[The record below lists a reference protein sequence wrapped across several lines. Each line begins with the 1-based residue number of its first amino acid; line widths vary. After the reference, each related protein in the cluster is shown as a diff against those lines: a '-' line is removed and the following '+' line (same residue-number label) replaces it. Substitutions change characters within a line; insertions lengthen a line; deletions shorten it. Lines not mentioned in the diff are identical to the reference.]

1 MAALSLSPT
10 RTSVGTLPEPGD
22 MTLERLGDTAEF
34 RGLPHELAEE
44 APEPWATILRT
55 LAEGRDEA

>member
-1 MAALSLSPT
+1 
-10 RTSVGTLPEPGD
+10 